1 MMRLSSALRY
11 ITITKMSIMAIIA
24 CGGATVN
31 VGNALL
37 CMELSDGGRIDVQ
50 DWKIGGSDT
59 IRESVEEFLCW
70 LTGRGEFS
78 SYQKGNTSK
87 SFLKINDIDF
97 DLHKIYFS
105 IYTLVLDLYVYYSDF
120 VTII

>member
-1 MMRLSSALRY
+1 
-11 ITITKMSIMAIIA
+11 MAIIA

-50 DWKIGGSDT
+50 DWKIGGSGI
-59 IRESVEEFLCW
+59 IRESVEERFCW
-70 LTGRGEFS
+70 LTGRGELS
-78 SYQKGNTSK
+78 NYQKGYTSK
-87 SFLKINDIDF
+87 SFLKINDF

-105 IYTLVLDLYVYYSDF
+105 IYTLVLGLYVYYSDF
-120 VTII
+120 VNII